1 MEISWPKSQV
11 NFMLHSSLFFALN
24 KIADICKFVDQQH
37 ACCYIQVQ
45 YLIVGNSTKI
55 FYYSSRIIAIDK
67 SEVFLFLFNPS
78 WSKTPGSE
86 D

>member
-11 NFMLHSSLFFALN
+11 NFMFCLLLFFALN
-24 KIADICKFVDQQH
+24 KIAHVCKSVNRQH
-37 ACCYIQVQ
+37 NSCYIQVQ
-45 YLIVGNSTKI
+45 YLIVGNLVKI

-67 SEVFLFLFNPS
+67 SELFLSLFNPS

-86 D
+86 N